1 MCQAIFDRLAPAVE
15 GDSSDSVRKMTEL
28 YEINAC
34 RGHVAY
40 IEAAFHDS
48 PSGAKWI
55 IEHKSEIAEAI
66 CQGVCDYYGVPYVA
80 P

>member
-1 MCQAIFDRLAPAVE
+1 MKKDTILYRDRKVCQAIFDRLAPAVE

-40 IEAAFHDS
+40 IEEAFHES

-66 CQGVCDYYGVPYVA
+66 
-80 P
+80 